1 MHRKRIIFSSFA
13 VGYVRR
19 LQNLDH
25 GSSSSESEQ
34 SFGSSGIYS
43 DESESDFCSNSDSD
57 SETSDQNADKEMSD
71 SDMEA
76 ELRSSR
82 DKPATGVCLHN
93 EADKRATDRS
103 FGLLPRVDDEC
114 GLSAKRPNNH
124 INTAESMFVAEESN
138 GHVDKLMDQCT
149 KVGSIPVE
157 FDAEG
162 NLKIVPQVLDYHY
175 RPEEFLSFSLFEFVL
190 TTQRVPINSNSADT
204 QSSSD
209 SNESVSSSDQ
219 EETPRKRGR
228 KPNKQ
233 FRFQQQHPLSKS
245 HVVTIMPKHCIPHF
259 IARVPNYPGD
269 RPNPTT
275 KTWEAQAQEFAAFA
289 LVVYKPWSGPDGLP
303 GPITWNAFCDYVD
316 ALSASQTLIDRT
328 RLAYITIAAH
338 GLKFSHAASK
348 VLKWFRASNATRW
361 LDMQPQHRPKAWM
374 FGDETEAEKNLPHK
388 GTQQQAELAMNELL
402 YKTVFASPHEKHKE
416 SLIEHVLSVVN
427 ETFNIECEDP
437 QEGASF
443 NSGGALPGSFPNITE
458 RLNCFSVDQVT
469 VVNDH
474 NRLSDSERLQEAEQK
489 AKSSRQRK
497 TGIKQGR
504 AAQRREPPSPSEP
517 VQWSP
522 QQKKIIDRVSRYI
535 DSVVRWRDTGCKPS
549 ERPQG
554 VTLLIFGAPG
564 VGKTAVLKKLTKM
577 CQEAALPLLCAAFT
591 GVAAGSMMDAKT
603 LHSQYIIPV
612 LYINLRTEHDRS
624 K

>member
-71 SDMEA
+71 LDIDA
-76 ELRSSR
+76 VIRSIRYNS
-82 DKPATGVCLHN
+82 ATGARLHSA
-93 EADKRATDRS
+93 ADKQADDRS

-114 GLSAKRPNNH
+114 GLSAKRPHNH

-138 GHVDKLMDQCT
+138 DHVEKLMEQCT

-175 RPEEFLSFSLFEFVL
+175 RPEQFLSFSLFEFVL

-209 SNESVSSSDQ
+209 SNESVSSSEHD
-219 EETPRKRGR
+219 EKPRKRGR

-233 FRFQQQHPLSKS
+233 FRFQQQHPLFKS
-245 HVVTIMPKHCIPHF
+245 HVVTILPKHCIPHF
-259 IARVPNYPGD
+259 ISRVPNYPGD

-275 KTWEAQAQEFAAFA
+275 KTWEAQAQEFVAFA
-289 LVVYKPWSGPDGLP
+289 LVVYKPWSGPEGLP
-303 GPITWNAFCDYVD
+303 EPITWNAFCDFMD

-338 GLKFSHAASK
+338 GLKYSHAASK

-374 FGDETEAEKNLPHK
+374 FGDETDVEKNLPQK

>member
-1 MHRKRIIFSSFA
+1 M
-13 VGYVRR
+13 
-19 LQNLDH
+19 DDC
-25 GSSSSESEQ
+25 SSSSESEQ

-43 DESESDFCSNSDSD
+43 DESESNFCSNSDSD

-175 RPEEFLSFSLFEFVL
+175 RPEQFISFSLFEFVL

-209 SNESVSSSDQ
+209 SNESVSSSED
-219 EETPRKRGR
+219 EGKPRKRGR
-228 KPNKQ
+228 KPNQQ

-275 KTWEAQAQEFAAFA
+275 KTWEAQAQEFVAFA

-303 GPITWNAFCDYVD
+303 GPITWNAFCDYMD

-338 GLKFSHAASK
+338 GLKYSNAASK
-348 VLKWFRASNATRW
+348 ILKWFRASNATRW

-427 ETFNIECEDP
+427 ETFNIECEPP
-437 QEGASF
+437 QDCAR
-443 NSGGALPGSFPNITE
+443 ALHGSFPKITE
-458 RLNCFSVDQVT
+458 RLNCFSADQVT

-474 NRLSDSERLQEAEQK
+474 NRLSDAERLQEAEQNK
-489 AKSSRQRK
+489 KSSRQRQ
-497 TGIKQGR
+497 TGKKQGH
-504 AAQRREPPSPSEP
+504 AAPCQTREPPSNAEP
-517 VQWSP
+517 LQWSP
-522 QQKKIIDRVSRYI
+522 QQQNIIDRVSRYI
-535 DSVVRWRDTGCKPS
+535 DSVVRWRDTGCKLS
-549 ERPQG
+549 ERPKG

-564 VGKTAVLKKLTKM
+564 VGKTEVLKKLTKM

-612 LYINLRTEHDRS
+612 LSINFSTEHDRS
-624 K
+624 N